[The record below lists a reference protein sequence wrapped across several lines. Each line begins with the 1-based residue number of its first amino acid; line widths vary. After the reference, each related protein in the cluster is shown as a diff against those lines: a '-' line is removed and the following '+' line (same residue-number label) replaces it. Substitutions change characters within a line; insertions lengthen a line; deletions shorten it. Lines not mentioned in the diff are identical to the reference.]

1 MDQPVPSHV
10 APAGAGRENVL
21 LSVRGL
27 KKWFPIRKGLFSR
40 VVAHVRAVEVSGA
53 PGAYHFSV
61 TVQSPDRGCDQYADW
76 WEILDG
82 DGNLL
87 YRRILRHS
95 HVGEQPFTRAGGP
108 VEVAADGVVVVRA
121 HLSTTGFGGQVMRG
135 TPADGFAV
143 VTDLPADFA
152 AVVEGLPPR
161 PDACLY

>member
-1 MDQPVPSHV
+1 MKPRVPLLALV
-10 APAGAGRENVL
+10 LLPACAGAQSPPAAEEAPSPASL
-21 LSVRGL
+21 A
-27 KKWFPIRKGLFSR
+27 
-40 VVAHVRAVEVSGA
+40 AHVRAVEVTGA
-53 PGAYHFSV
+53 PGSYHFSV
-61 TVQSPDRGCDQYADW
+61 TVQSPDTGCDRYADW
-76 WEILDG
+76 WEVLDG
-82 DGNLL
+82 EGTLL